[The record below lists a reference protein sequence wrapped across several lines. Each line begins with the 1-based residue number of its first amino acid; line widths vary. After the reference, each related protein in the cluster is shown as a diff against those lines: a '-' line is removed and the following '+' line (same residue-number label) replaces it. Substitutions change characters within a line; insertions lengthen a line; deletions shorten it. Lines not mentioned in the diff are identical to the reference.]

1 MSSGRLLVAGR
12 LGSPAGPFTAP
23 LYRSYLQLTAFTLRS
38 DVSGDSIGYLF
49 GPEVGSGVCW
59 RFDFYNDV
67 RARLREQ
74 VRGWN
79 DLSINVFELLGMV
92 VTAWIFVTQLNVRPS
107 YARETM
113 LMRGDNMSA
122 VHRVSKWR
130 GGEGAP
136 VGGTHAFVGLSRS
149 RQWMVF

>member
-1 MSSGRLLVAGR
+1 MSAGGRRVSLGGSLL
-12 LGSPAGPFTAP
+12 GPFVQ
-23 LYRSYLQLTAFTLRS
+23 QLHAAARVYAFTLWS
-38 DVSGDSIGYLF
+38 DASGDSMSGYFL
-49 GPEVGSGVCW
+49 GPEVGSGVWW
-59 RFDFYNDV
+59 RFEFDDDV

-113 LMRGDNMSA
+113 LMRGDNMAA